1 MKFKRNLSV
10 AVFGSV
16 FIVALIGVSVHSYW
30 RSRLPAVSEQDGIVL
45 CRMRYCDFRFPLPPG
60 AHIVSVSSLS
70 VGSDTVRGTIV
81 HSSATGAVTY
91 DEVLR
96 KQGFQFSPGSL
107 LDTSSEQLGGW
118 VQPGSGG
125 RIDFSYFGDR

>member
-10 AVFGSV
+10 AVIGSV

-91 DEVLR
+91 DEC
-96 KQGFQFSPGSL
+96 FGS
-107 LDTSSEQLGGW
+107 T
-118 VQPGSGG
+118 
-125 RIDFSYFGDR
+125 DFSSALAR